1 MNISSTCK
9 PKAHAFH
16 IGGWGMGRDSEKN
29 QETIVLFLL
38 VLTFITFFLRLYK
51 MLNLLVTF

>member
-9 PKAHAFH
+9 PKAHDFH

-29 QETIVLFLL
+29 QETIVFFLL
-38 VLTFITFFLRLYK
+38 VLTFITFLKRLYK
-51 MLNLLVTF
+51 MLKLLVTF